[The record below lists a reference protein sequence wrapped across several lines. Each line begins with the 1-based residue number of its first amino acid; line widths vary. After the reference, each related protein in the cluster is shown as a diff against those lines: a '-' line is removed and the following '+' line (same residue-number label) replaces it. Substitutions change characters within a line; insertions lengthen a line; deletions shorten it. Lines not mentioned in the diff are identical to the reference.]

1 MFTVDRLALE
11 CAVVGA
17 RRIDSE
23 VNAGGGAL
31 RCEACVGTGSE
42 GRDRKSARL
51 AKRMGEKDNKS
62 TTHMQLANAHK
73 CDKIEHRV
81 GR

>member
-23 VNAGGGAL
+23 VNAAGGAL

-62 TTHMQLANAHK
+62 THTCSWRMPTNVTTF
-73 CDKIEHRV
+73 EHRV
-81 GR
+81 GK